1 MICYGAHVD
10 SLALLL
16 LLTPILVYPGY
27 LVVLLAAATLARPRP
42 TCVTAAPA
50 SISILICAHN
60 EAARIG
66 AKLETVVASAAHWP
80 GRCEILVADDGSS
93 DATAAI
99 VEGFAPRGV
108 HLIRLPRGGKA
119 AALNRVVPMAQG
131 EIVVMSDA
139 DPLFDA
145 ATLPALIAPFADP
158 RVGAVAGAVETIR
171 AGKRGR
177 FAGSDILFRWYES
190 SLRGAEDRLFGCISA
205 DGGLYAI
212 RTALVPVVPASVTDD
227 FWISTGAVAAGF
239 RIAFAPD
246 ARVHEQSIAG
256 DRQQFRRRVR
266 ITVRGLTGLWQRR
279 ALMNP
284 AATGWYAV
292 ALVLHKVARRL
303 APLALVPLLPLS
315 GILAFGGS
323 PGWGA
328 LFWALVFAGLSGACL
343 LGLVGYLTRLRL
355 PRPLALGYGAV
366 LHLAGL
372 VAGVTL
378 FALGRRYAQWTP
390 DKTAA

>member
-1 MICYGAHVD
+1 MEIIALFL
-10 SLALLL
+10 LA
-16 LLTPILVYPGY
+16 TPILVYAGY
-27 LVVLLAAATLARPRP
+27 LIVLAAAAAFAKPRAIP
-42 TCVTAAPA
+42 PAEDIA
-50 SISILICAHN
+50 SISIVICAHN

-66 AKLETVVASAAHWP
+66 AKLETVLASASHWP
-80 GRCEILVADDGSS
+80 GVCEILVADDGSS
-93 DATAAI
+93 DATAVI
-99 VEGFAPRGV
+99 VEGFAARGV
-108 HLIRLPRGGKA
+108 QFVRLPRGGKA
-119 AALNRVVPMAQG
+119 AALNRIVPMARG
-131 EIVVMSDA
+131 DIVVMSDA
-139 DPLFDA
+139 DPLFDE

-158 RVGAVAGAVETIR
+158 GVGAVAGAVETIR
-171 AGKRGR
+171 TGKRGR

-190 SLRGAEDRLFGCISA
+190 TLRSAEDRLFGCISA

-212 RTALVPVVPASVTDD
+212 RTALVPTVPASVTDD
-227 FWISTGAVAAGF
+227 FWISTGAVAAGY

-246 ARVHEQSIAG
+246 ARVHEESIAG

-284 AATGWYAV
+284 ATTGWYAV

-315 GILAFGGS
+315 GILAFRDG
-323 PGWGA
+323 PGWSTI
-328 LFWALVFAGLSGACL
+328 FWALVFAGLLSACL
-343 LGLVGYLTRLRL
+343 LGLVGFLTGMRL

-372 VAGVTL
+372 AAGVTL

>member
-1 MICYGAHVD
+1 MEII
-10 SLALLL
+10 ALLL
-16 LLTPILVYPGY
+16 LATPILVYLGY
-27 LVVLLAAATLARPRP
+27 LLVLAAAAAFAKPRIVP
-42 TCVTAAPA
+42 PA
-50 SISILICAHN
+50 ESIPSLSILICAHN
-60 EAARIG
+60 EAMRID
-66 AKLETVVASAAHWP
+66 AKLETVIAAASHWP
-80 GRCEILVADDGSS
+80 GMCEILVADDGSS
-93 DATAAI
+93 DTTAAI
-99 VEGFAPRGV
+99 VESFAARGV
-108 HLIRLPRGGKA
+108 QLIRLPRGGKA
-119 AALNRVVPMAQG
+119 AALNQVVPMARG
-131 EIVVMSDA
+131 DIVVMSDA
-139 DPLFDA
+139 DPLFDD

-171 AGKRGR
+171 SGKRGR

-190 SLRGAEDRLFGCISA
+190 TLRSAEDRLFGCISA

-227 FWISTGAVAAGF
+227 FWISTGAVAAGY

-315 GILAFGGS
+315 AILAFGDN
-323 PGWGA
+323 PGWRSI
-328 LFWALVFAGLSGACL
+328 FWALVFAGLLGACL
-343 LGLVGYLTRLRL
+343 LGLVGFLTRMRL

-372 VAGVTL
+372 TAGVTL

-390 DKTAA
+390 DKSAT